1 MRARVM
7 GAPRAPRLLRY
18 ELRVTSTDCE
28 SRCGVTRGHRR
39 YLVVASGAPLGLG
52 PLAAACEPDGA
63 AGVTGAP
70 AGAPAAPPVLPGELP
85 PLGDV
90 PLALRLVGVT

>member
-1 MRARVM
+1 M
-7 GAPRAPRLLRY
+7 
-18 ELRVTSTDCE
+18 
-28 SRCGVTRGHRR
+28 
-39 YLVVASGAPLGLG
+39 VVASGAPLGLG

-70 AGAPAAPPVLPGELP
+70 AGAPAAPPVLSGELP